1 MACGLHRCG
10 LIWKG
15 GRRMKTVLTI
25 AGSDC
30 SGGAGIQAD
39 LKTIGAFGLYGMS
52 ALTAITVQNA
62 CGVFRVEP
70 VKASVVE
77 EQLRAVF
84 EDIPPDAVKVGMVVN
99 RENIQ
104 AVAAVLR
111 KYRPA
116 VILDPVMISTSGTA
130 LLDERATE
138 ALTGQLFPLAELVT
152 PNLPEAQALW
162 GRSICSDGERELAA
176 RELAKKYGCSVL
188 IKGGHGAGSADDLL
202 YNSKSGVWSWFRNEK
217 ISNCNTHGTGCT
229 LSSAAACGLAQGL
242 SLEESVRAAKE
253 YITGAIQSG
262 MRLGHGNGPLNHFFQ
277 PQKKRGE
284 KADGIK

>member
-1 MACGLHRCG
+1 
-10 LIWKG
+10 
-15 GRRMKTVLTI
+15 MKTVLTI

-52 ALTAITVQNA
+52 ALTAITVQNT

-116 VILDPVMISTSGTA
+116 VILDPVMI
-130 LLDERATE
+130 DR
-138 ALTGQLFPLAELVT
+138 
-152 PNLPEAQALW
+152 
-162 GRSICSDGERELAA
+162 
-176 RELAKKYGCSVL
+176 KSV
-188 IKGGHGAGSADDLL
+188 
-202 YNSKSGVWSWFRNEK
+202 V
-217 ISNCNTHGTGCT
+217 
-229 LSSAAACGLAQGL
+229 
-242 SLEESVRAAKE
+242 
-253 YITGAIQSG
+253 
-262 MRLGHGNGPLNHFFQ
+262 
-277 PQKKRGE
+277 
-284 KADGIK
+284 

>member
-1 MACGLHRCG
+1 MACGSRRCG

-52 ALTAITVQNA
+52 ALTAITVQNT

-116 VILDPVMISTSGTA
+116 VILDPGNRGAHGTIVS
-130 LLDERATE
+130 
-138 ALTGQLFPLAELVT
+138 P
-152 PNLPEAQALW
+152 
-162 GRSICSDGERELAA
+162 C
-176 RELAKKYGCSVL
+176 
-188 IKGGHGAGSADDLL
+188 GAGYTESA
-202 YNSKSGVWSWFRNEK
+202 G
-217 ISNCNTHGTGCT
+217 GTGIVGQKY
-229 LSSAAACGLAQGL
+229 LF
-242 SLEESVRAAKE
+242 RR
-253 YITGAIQSG
+253 GAG
-262 MRLGHGNGPLNHFFQ
+262 AGGAGAG
-277 PQKKRGE
+277 KKIWLFGF
-284 KADGIK
+284 D

>member
-1 MACGLHRCG
+1 
-10 LIWKG
+10 
-15 GRRMKTVLTI
+15 MKTVLTI

-52 ALTAITVQNA
+52 VLTAITVQNT

-99 RENIQ
+99 CGNIQ
-104 AVAAVLR
+104 AVAAAFR
-111 KYRPA
+111 EYRPP

-130 LLDERATE
+130 LLDERAME
-138 ALTGQLFPLAELVT
+138 ALTGELFPLAELVT

-162 GRSICSDGERELAA
+162 GRSICSDRERELAA
-176 RELAKKYGCSVL
+176 QELAQKYGCSVL
-188 IKGGHGAGSADDLL
+188 IKGGHGSGNADDLL

-217 ISNCNTHGTGCT
+217 ISNHNTHGTGCT

-242 SLEESVRAAKE
+242 SLEESVRASKE
-253 YITGAIQSG
+253 YITGAIKSG
-262 MRLGHGNGPLNHFFQ
+262 MRLGHGNGPLNHFFR
-277 PQKKRGE
+277 PKNERGE
-284 KADGIK
+284 KIDGTR